1 MTTAARPL
9 IVYLTPDR
17 IWLANAGDSRAIM
30 CRKGRAVQISRDHK
44 SDSIDEKKRIQALHG
59 YIGEDRRVNGVL
71 LLSRALGDTEQQPH
85 VTYRPDVLE
94 MDVSDAI
101 EHLILAC
108 DGIWDVLS
116 NDLVVEVVKAAETP
130 QAAAIQL
137 RDLAYQLGSQDNI
150 SVIVVSFTA
159 SHRAGLQGATAW
171 GSATGSAMPSVI

>member
-1 MTTAARPL
+1 
-9 IVYLTPDR
+9 VFLTPDR

-59 YIGEDRRVNGVL
+59 FITEDRRVNGML
-71 LLSRALGDTEQQPH
+71 ALSRALGDTEQQPH

-108 DGIWDVLS
+108 DGLWDVLS
-116 NDLVVEVVKAAETP
+116 NDQVVEYVKVRASTGWLP
-130 QAAAIQL
+130 
-137 RDLAYQLGSQDNI
+137 
-150 SVIVVSFTA
+150 VSTD
-159 SHRAGLQGATAW
+159 SCIPR
-171 GSATGSAMPSVI
+171 